1 VIAQPSAPATSTV
14 VDPVASIDAEQLRQR
29 VRDLPA
35 LPRATVE
42 ALAALRD
49 DDVSTA
55 HCAVL
60 IGRDQA
66 LAARTLRLANSAFYG
81 VSGRVGSVRDAVQLL
96 GRRTLCS
103 VMTLASVS
111 QQFRPEN
118 CPPFNF
124 SSFWRHA
131 VATGLVARAL
141 AQQHHFDQDQAFTA
155 GLLHDI
161 GRLAMAT
168 HFPEATADA
177 MRRASKLDVALHEIE
192 QDLLGTDH
200 SIVGALVA
208 AQWHFPPEVVN
219 AIAGH
224 HSPEESGTT
233 SLADIVHVADAVA
246 HALDLAGDPHEMVPH
261 VQAATWDRVVPS
273 PRLLLPVF
281 ADTEAGVAALC
292 TALGL

>member
-1 VIAQPSAPATSTV
+1 MEP
-14 VDPVASIDAEQLRQR
+14 IDADQLRRR

-35 LPRATVE
+35 LPEAVLE

-49 DDVSTA
+49 DDASTG
-55 HCAVL
+55 HCAAL

-111 QQFRPEN
+111 QQFQPEN
-118 CPPFNF
+118 CPPFDF
-124 SSFWRHA
+124 GSFWRHA
-131 VATGLVARAL
+131 VATGIVARAL

-168 HFPEATADA
+168 YFPQATAET
-177 MRRASKLDVALHEIE
+177 MRRATSLDVGLDEIE
-192 QDLLGTDH
+192 HSLLGTDH
-200 SIVGALVA
+200 STVGALVA
-208 AQWHFPPEVVN
+208 AQWHFAAEVTG

-224 HSPEESGTT
+224 HNPEESGAT

-246 HALDLAGDPHEMVPH
+246 HALDLAGDPREMVPH
-261 VQAATWDRVVPS
+261 VQAATWERVVPS